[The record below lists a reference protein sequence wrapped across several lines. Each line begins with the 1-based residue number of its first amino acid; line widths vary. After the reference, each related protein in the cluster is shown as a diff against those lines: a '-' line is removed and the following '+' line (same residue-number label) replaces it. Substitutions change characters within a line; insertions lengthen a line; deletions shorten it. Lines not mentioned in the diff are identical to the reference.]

1 MKFYKVKNLRDDA
14 ETVFRRE
21 KGFKSKKAAKQYLR
35 EKRLLDEMLSDAEI
49 EITEIE
55 EENYTEFLLEKM
67 TILFTEQ
74 LDELKRHFAELVF
87 EEMSV
92 DEIARE
98 CYRFDIISNLKFVL
112 EETAA
117 SYFEYQALEQWL
129 TQPAKLVERLYDRVF
144 NRDCS
149 DENAVLYDMI
159 NMGWEV

>member
-1 MKFYKVKNLRDDA
+1 MKFYKVKNLRDDV

-35 EKRLLDEMLSDAEI
+35 EKSLLDEMLADAEI

-67 TILFTEQ
+67 TIPFTEQ

-98 CYRFDIISNLKFVL
+98 CYRFDIVSNLKFVL
-112 EETAA
+112 EDAA
-117 SYFEYQALEQWL
+117 ALFFEYQALEQWL
-129 TQPAKLVERLYDRVF
+129 TQPDKLVERLYDRVF